1 MSSLVFPSMAGLDI
15 AIKRMPVYATKI
27 QTASSGKELRAS
39 FQSTPRFRYSL
50 PLNFLRQAVLNMDA
64 DEAIRSMRRRSGFV
78 TLVIDTRTHPSV
90 KKQPINNNLS

>member
-1 MSSLVFPSMAGLDI
+1 MERPPQSEENFKLTKRDSNSRWIPAMSRESNQSEL
-15 AIKRMPVYATKI
+15 T
-27 QTASSGKELRAS
+27 QTLNNH
-39 FQSTPRFRYSL
+39 FNYS
-50 PLNFLRQAVLNMDA
+50 PGGGNMDA